1 MVMLAWPMMYCNA
14 LGFIGFLQRAWHPAV
29 RSGPGKA
36 AKNSRPVPPSE
47 EIGISGQL
55 RPQYCGGCFR
65 DGQDRLRPGPRHG
78 TPAGNCYLCD
88 WRCPAALEP
97 FQVAEGLSRS
107 ALSLISALLFAKVA
121 EQALYTAVRP
131 VQKPAGWDLP
141 ASMKQILF
149 PPPYGG
155 RLTPCTRI
163 LLLAA

>member
-107 ALSLISALLFAKVA
+107 ALSLISALLFAEVA
-121 EQALYTAVRP
+121 EQTLSKKMDHTLCKSCNFTENNSLFGTKQPSLLY
-131 VQKPAGWDLP
+131 
-141 ASMKQILF
+141 
-149 PPPYGG
+149 
-155 RLTPCTRI
+155 RI
-163 LLLAA
+163 CLLYCSS